1 MERISSSNRKGND
14 MRQSAN
20 YNLNLYDGSDLFNP
34 LSVENTNTEAI
45 DEQMKVNADYSVPK
59 ATAIKAGTVHN
70 ITRTNKD
77 ASMFHFT
84 ATSEYTAGETFTVD
98 GNIVSVETSS
108 GDSLQTGAFVI
119 GAEVLCCLVGSIMTV
134 FSSAG
139 VDLSDINAS
148 TLEGHPASYF
158 ATDQALSVT
167 NAAAVS
173 AGEMALS
180 NKNRIDLIESSS
192 FTESKLIDSITS
204 NGTFNLSDN
213 INNYKMI
220 IIDVHDK
227 SSGGNIV
234 RRLCETN
241 VINYIINFG
250 TSGGN
255 IVRTFYCKIE
265 FTSTSITVSDYY
277 GSAYSIDV
285 VGIK

>member
-1 MERISSSNRKGND
+1 
-14 MRQSAN
+14 MRESTNFDLQ
-20 YNLNLYDGSDLFNP
+20 LYDGSDLFNP
-34 LSVENTNTEAI
+34 LSVENVNMESI

-108 GDSLQTGAFVI
+108 GDPLQTGAFVI

-139 VDLSDINAS
+139 VDLSNVNAT
-148 TLEGHPASYF
+148 TLEGHSADYF

-173 AGEMALS
+173 AGEMALT
-180 NKNRIDLIESSS
+180 NKNRLDVIESTGFTRTTLISKISATGTYNLSDDISTYKMLMVQFYRPDMDMYSPYIPISTELNLQTMLMFLRYTGESSS
-192 FTESKLIDSITS
+192 
-204 NGTFNLSDN
+204 N
-213 INNYKMI
+213 
-220 IIDVHDK
+220 
-227 SSGGNIV
+227 
-234 RRLCETN
+234 
-241 VINYIINFG
+241 
-250 TSGGN
+250 
-255 IVRTFYCKIE
+255 
-265 FTSTSITVSDYY
+265 TVSSSANVVAYFPSNTTFTVKTY
-277 GSAYSIDV
+277 GKPVESNFTLY
-285 VGIK
+285 GLK